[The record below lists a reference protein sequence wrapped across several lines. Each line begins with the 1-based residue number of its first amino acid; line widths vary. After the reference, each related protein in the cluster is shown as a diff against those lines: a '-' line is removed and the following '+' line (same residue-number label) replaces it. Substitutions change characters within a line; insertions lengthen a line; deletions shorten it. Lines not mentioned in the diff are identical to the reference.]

1 MPGFVFDFG
10 MWKSGAIRV
19 RRPDFYFDGK
29 ERAEFVSVTFTPPA
43 QLYQTFGGDLDRLV
57 HHMRRLQTEAVR
69 ELNAARKW
77 PVMGVQRIKRIH
89 PYNEPRTRRKTGG
102 GLIPSYKQGA
112 RGLTGRRV
120 HIQARQETSAFR
132 RDNRDAVEALRDG
145 NGIPFPY
152 GTYKMRKMFDIT
164 VEAPNPA
171 LLITGPEPTLD
182 EVKWEERLNAPKAD
196 IERVAQMLLEVRGA
210 FREES
215 AEVVEIDAVELVDER
230 SRIPAELLESSS
242 RRDVAV
248 KRRFD
253 KNESCDARSIVVLR
267 DVRRGRPHK
276 ASPHAQTNQAKRK
289 PTGSDPPE

>member
-19 RRPDFYFDGK
+19 RRPDFYFDAK
-29 ERAEFVSVTFTPPA
+29 ERDEYVSLTFTPPA
-43 QLYQTFGGDLDRLV
+43 QLYRAFGGDLDRLV
-57 HHMRRLQTEAVR
+57 HHMRRLQAEAIR

-89 PYNEPRTRRKTGG
+89 PYSEPRTRRRTGG
-102 GLIPSYKQGA
+102 EVIASYKQGA

-120 HIQARQETSAFR
+120 HIQAKQYTSAFR

-145 NGIPFPY
+145 NAVAFPY

-164 VEAPNPA
+164 VEPPNPA

-182 EVKWEERLNAPKAD
+182 QAKAELQLESANAGNPQ
-196 IERVAQMLLEVRGA
+196 VAQILGDVRAA
-210 FREES
+210 FKEES
-215 AEVVEIDAVELVDER
+215 VNLVNVDAVELVDER
-230 SRIPAELLESSS
+230 SRLPAELLASSARS
-242 RRDVAV
+242 DAAV

-267 DVRRGRPHK
+267 DVRRGRP
-276 ASPHAQTNQAKRK
+276 RK
-289 PTGSDPPE
+289 TTPSVE